1 MSGSPPTPDVADP
14 RRIRGLMTQADIQ
27 PLWTGSPTNRNLLPE
42 ARSHSRREGPGQDCR
57 RAKAGARV
65 EVKMT
70 SERQNL
76 AAAQHVNLRAE
87 SAVPD
92 EGLDIP

>member
-42 ARSHSRREGPGQDCR
+42 ARPHCRREGPGQGCR
-57 RAKAGARV
+57 GAKAGARV

-70 SERQNL
+70 SELQNL
-76 AAAQHVNLRAE
+76 AAAQRAILRAE
-87 SAVPD
+87 FGVPD